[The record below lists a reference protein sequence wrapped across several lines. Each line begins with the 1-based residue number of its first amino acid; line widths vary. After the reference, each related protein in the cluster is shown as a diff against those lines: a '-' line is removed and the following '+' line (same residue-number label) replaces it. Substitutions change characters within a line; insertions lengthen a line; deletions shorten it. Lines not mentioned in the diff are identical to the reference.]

1 MGTTGKSIASA
12 GNFSV
17 MFGETLLKD
26 VKKETFA
33 RKPVVNGKTIDCNH
47 PAWCY
52 GHLAIYA
59 ARVCEWAGIPAGPA
73 AVPAGWDELFKNG
86 TKCEDDPNGTI
97 YPAMETITSHFFNG
111 YKYVLSKLP
120 EVDEAVFNKPN
131 PAAGRMAELAPTM
144 GGAINFLV
152 TGHPMSHLG
161 QVSTWRRCM
170 GLGSAF

>member
-1 MGTTGKSIASA
+1 MGITGKSIASA

-17 MFGETLLKD
+17 MFGESLLKD
-26 VKKETFA
+26 IKKETFA
-33 RKPVVNGKTIDCNH
+33 RKPVVNGRTIDCNH

-73 AVPAGWDELFKNG
+73 AVPAGWEEQFKNG
-86 TKCEDDPNGTI
+86 TKCVDDPTGTI
-97 YPAMETITSHFFNG
+97 YPPMETITSHFLSG
-111 YKYVLSKLP
+111 YKHVIGKLP
-120 EVDEAVFNKPN
+120 EVDEALFARPN
-131 PAAGRMAELAPTM
+131 PAGGRMSELAPTM

-170 GLGSAF
+170 GLGSAM